1 LNVKPVLYAALLV
14 FVQPLATCG
23 EAPATNDPTSDEV
36 SENDAGDAVPADR
49 ADYDHVI
56 VVFGDSL
63 YAGYGLDQDEG
74 FAPELQRALAERGQS
89 VRVVNAG
96 VSGDTT
102 AAGRQR
108 LSFTLDGL
116 DATPDL
122 VIVGL
127 GGNDM
132 LRGISPDQTREN
144 LRAILEELERR
155 DIDAMLTGMLSAP
168 NLGADYAGQFN
179 PVYADLAEQ
188 FDVPLYPFFLDGVI
202 QEPDL
207 MLPDGI
213 HPNAEGIDAI
223 VDRIEALV
231 EAEIMAS

>member
-1 LNVKPVLYAALLV
+1 MNVKLCFYGALLLA
-14 FVQPLATCG
+14 VQPIAGCADDGGSNETTVDRNVGSDGETAT
-23 EAPATNDPTSDEV
+23 
-36 SENDAGDAVPADR
+36 AGP
-49 ADYDHVI
+49 ADYDQLV

-74 FAPELQRALAERGQS
+74 FAPELERALSDGGQA

-132 LRGISPDQTREN
+132 LRGISPEQTRAN
-144 LRAILEELERR
+144 LQAILDELQGRG
-155 DIDAMLTGMLSAP
+155 IDAMLTGMVAAP
-168 NLGADYAGQFN
+168 NLGADYAAAFN
-179 PVYADLAEQ
+179 PIYTDLAQ
-188 FDVPLYPFFLDGVI
+188 QYDVPLYPFFLDGVI

-213 HPNAEGIDAI
+213 HPTAEGIDI
-223 VDRIEALV
+223 VVERVEPMV
-231 EAEIMAS
+231 EARLAAQ

>member
-1 LNVKPVLYAALLV
+1 MNKRLYTYGALLLA
-14 FVQPLATCG
+14 VQPISGC
-23 EAPATNDPTSDEV
+23 TNDGGSNETVVDRNVGSEGETATAAPT
-36 SENDAGDAVPADR
+36 
-49 ADYDHVI
+49 DYDHLI

-63 YAGYGLDQDEG
+63 YAGYGLEQNEG
-74 FAPELQRALAERGQS
+74 FAPELQRALAERGHA

-116 DATPDL
+116 DTAPDL

-132 LRGISPDQTREN
+132 LRGIGPDQTRAN
-144 LRAILEELERR
+144 LQAILEELESR
-155 DIDAMLTGMLSAP
+155 DIDAMLTGMVAAP
-168 NLGADYAGQFN
+168 NLGTDYAAAFN
-179 PVYADLAEQ
+179 PIYPELAEQ
-188 FDVPLYPFFLDGVI
+188 YDAPLYPFFLDGVI
-202 QEPDL
+202 QRPEL

-213 HPNAEGIDAI
+213 HPTAEGIDI
-223 VDRIEALV
+223 VVDRLEAMV
-231 EAEIMAS
+231 EAEIIAP